1 MENQETNQELNQDI
15 SAAEEDKDTSE
26 QEEINPETNE
36 SSSLEIVERLAA
48 IEEEL
53 KRSNQ
58 LFESKFLYDATKE
71 DVINKMHKEL
81 QSYKD
86 DLLKKIQKPVF
97 MDMIVFSD
105 NMKSLVS
112 RYEEIPEQEVLLEKY
127 QKLRKEFLKIGSH
140 IDDFLY
146 NHGVEAYSAE
156 VGDEFNP
163 RTQQAK
169 KSTDTDNP
177 DEHKKIIASLSA
189 GYTWDEQLLR
199 RENVH
204 VSLYKQE

>member
-15 SAAEEDKDTSE
+15 SAAAEDKDTSE
-26 QEEINPETNE
+26 QDEINLETNE

-53 KRSNQ
+53 KHSNQ

-81 QSYKD
+81 QGYKD